1 MAAGLLFREKR
12 QEKKLSLS
20 SRVVTLLNTVFLAGL
35 PLAVGCYFLVGRLIG
50 SDAPERIHLESSAF
64 FLAWGLS
71 AVHALWRKQTARRVQ
86 LLAGGLL
93 FILPPVING
102 MTGGLALNCTL
113 LHGPWQL
120 AFLDILLIV
129 VGLLFLFIGYHK
141 TTFPWK
147 NNLDCQ

>member
-1 MAAGLLFREKR
+1 MRVNVR
-12 QEKKLSLS
+12 QMKNRILGRWMTMSLQQKL
-20 SRVVTLLNTVFLAGL
+20 TAVFVLTAVMI
-35 PLAVGCYFLVGRLIG
+35 LAVNLYMYAI
-50 SDAPERIHLESSAF
+50 
-64 FLAWGLS
+64 
-71 AVHALWRKQTARRVQ
+71 
-86 LLAGGLL
+86 
-93 FILPPVING
+93 ING

-120 AFLDILLIV
+120 AFIDILLIV